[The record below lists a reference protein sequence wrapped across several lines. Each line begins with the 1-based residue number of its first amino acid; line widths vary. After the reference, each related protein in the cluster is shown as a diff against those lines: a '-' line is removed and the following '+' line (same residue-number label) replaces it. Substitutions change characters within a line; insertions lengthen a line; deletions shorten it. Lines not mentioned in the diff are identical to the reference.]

1 MFVIRLGGNLAKL
14 VASAVTPLLCATSLG
29 WRAVCY
35 AYGGGLLAYCALWQA
50 VARNAPPPLP
60 SADSPSAAGS
70 TAPKKKSGTGE
81 EFRLAGLVTKPA
93 AAIVAIQVAHA
104 LCEFNIVAAWA
115 PTYFSEVLGVP
126 LSRLGFFTSVP
137 MIVRPHL
144 PCLQTQTSPPTCRPN
159 PRHSPNSPAPTCRG
173 LIAAFGG
180 RLGSL
185 PSL

>member
-60 SADSPSAAGS
+60 STDSPSATGS

-137 MIVRPHL
+137 MIVRPT
-144 PCLQTQTSPPTCRPN
+144 CLFPQPPTLQPSG
-159 PRHSPNSPAPTCRG
+159 PAAPTT
-173 LIAAFGG
+173 
-180 RLGSL
+180 
-185 PSL
+185 